1 MSDFWNNRITNR
13 DFITVGVTCAIGWVF
28 SYLAIYVFE
37 DYAFGLFVWLP
48 FVLGA
53 ISTLIYSYKNVTTR
67 KTLRNISYWT
77 LLFFCLGL
85 LFFAW
90 EGVICLIMAAPIGF
104 FFTWIGHLIGYE
116 FVKHKITGTPTA
128 VILLFFS
135 VPCLMAFENAN
146 ETPDKLRT
154 IVTTID
160 IDAAPEEV
168 WKNVVEFPQLQEPT
182 EFIFKTGIAYPINAT
197 ITGKGVGAIR
207 SCNFSTGNFIEPIK
221 VWNEPEL
228 LKFSVVEQPAPMT
241 ELSMYDIEPNHIHG
255 YWVSKQG
262 QFKLTKLPN
271 GHTLLEGTTW
281 YFNKIKPGAYWT
293 LWSDYIVHKIH
304 NRVLQHIKV
313 NAEKS

>member
-13 DFITVGVTCAIGWVF
+13 DFITEGVTCAIGWAF

-67 KTLRNISYWT
+67 KTLRNVSYCT
-77 LLFFCLGL
+77 LLFFCFGL

-104 FFTWIGHLIGYE
+104 FFTWIGHRIGYE
-116 FVKHKITGTPTA
+116 FVKHKINGTST
-128 VILLFFS
+128 VIILLFFS

-154 IVTTID
+154 IVTTIE
-160 IDAAPEEV
+160 IDATPEEV

-207 SCNFSTGNFIEPIK
+207 SCNFSTGNFIEPVT
-221 VWNEPEL
+221 VWNEPKL

-255 YWVSKQG
+255 YWISKQG

-281 YFNKIKPGAYWT
+281 YFNKIKPGVYWT

-304 NRVLQHIKV
+304 NRVLKHIKV
-313 NAEKS
+313 TAEKS